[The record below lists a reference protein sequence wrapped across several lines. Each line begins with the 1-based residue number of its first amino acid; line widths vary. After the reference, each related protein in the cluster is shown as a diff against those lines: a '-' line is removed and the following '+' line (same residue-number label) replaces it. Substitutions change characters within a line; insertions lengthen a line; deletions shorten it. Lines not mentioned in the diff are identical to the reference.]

1 MARARKQGKK
11 GKSRKNLLKD
21 LKRMAHNDA
30 VIKSLKQQTV

>member
-1 MARARKQGKK
+1 MARARKQFKK
-11 GKSRKNLLKD
+11 GKSKKSILKD